1 MCFVKWHMCE
11 IDLPVLCWKITLKLV
26 WGQERRDGAIVG
38 NSLKK
43 GEKAGVE
50 EKRL

>member
-11 IDLPVLCWKITLKLV
+11 IYLPVLYWKITLKLV
-26 WGQERRDGAIVG
+26 WGKERKDGAIMG
-38 NSLKK
+38 DSLKK